1 MEEYHTCVKNNQ
13 VVFNNLLR
21 SARNQIKYDFERVK
35 ARWSVL
41 TETVDLKFEIVP
53 AAIYSCFV

>member
-13 VVFNNLLR
+13 VVFKNLLR

-41 TETVDLKFEIVP
+41 TETADLKFEIVP

>member
-21 SARNQIKYDFERVK
+21 SARSQIKYDFERVK

-53 AAIYSCFV
+53 AVICSCFV

>member
-21 SARNQIKYDFERVK
+21 SARSQIKYDFERVK

-53 AAIYSCFV
+53 AAICSYFV